1 VRVRSN
7 DAVVTFQE
15 ALRKADRQYIRE
27 AEEKEDAVLMC
38 CGTCAVGAYIEY
50 NDRNAQVTVGNLG
63 DSRAIAGKFRG
74 SQMFVE
80 SLSDDHSVATS
91 PSECSRLRAEFPSL
105 PSIITMGDEALEE
118 HGTVMGL
125 CRFTRSI
132 GDCHMK
138 SAVSADTFNSW
149 HAKAKTGLHI
159 RAPEEGKQYISSTAE
174 CRETSISDGFILIA
188 CDGIWDEMDNKEA
201 ADICG
206 GILVKTAMDKTANVA
221 DLFVAECLK
230 KTAMRVSHIRS
241 HTHDS
246 ASSLLELCTVQ
257 SPDLVLGDE

>member
-1 VRVRSN
+1 ML
-7 DAVVTFQE
+7 AFQS
-15 ALRKADRQYIRE
+15 ALLKADQQYIRE

-38 CGTCAVGAYIEY
+38 CGTCAVGVYIECRGE
-50 NDRNAQVTVGNLG
+50 NSQVTVGNLG

-80 SLSDDHSVATS
+80 SLSEDHSVATS
-91 PSECSRLRAEFPSL
+91 SSERSRLRAEFPDL
-105 PSIITMGDEALEE
+105 PSIISMEDEELEE

-138 SAVSADTFNSW
+138 SAVSAGTFNSW
-149 HAKAKTGLHI
+149 HAKNKTGLHI
-159 RAPEEGKQYISSTAE
+159 REPEEGKQYISSTAE

-206 GILVKTAMDKTANVA
+206 RILVKTAMDKTANVA
-221 DLFVAECLK
+221 DMFVTECLQ
-230 KTAMRVSHIRS
+230 KTAMRVSRIHS
-241 HTHDS
+241 HTHGS
-246 ASSLLELCTVQ
+246 ASSRSDVLYQLCSAVR
-257 SPDLVLGDE
+257 SPNLVLGDD